1 MRYCCGMETPLS
13 LAAILS
19 SLEKQISDHREREAF
34 HAEREA
40 FHRERRAEHAAE
52 LEQLEKSFQSLRA
65 SAEHAARL
73 AARLPQEPPPPAD
86 DLPLGRKVPISQLV
100 QRVVALK
107 GPQEPFGPVDLAAE
121 INQRYG
127 PRLKLKK
134 DYDPRQVSVI
144 LRWMAKTG
152 RIVRT
157 QKGRP
162 WNQSQYVRA

>member
-1 MRYCCGMETPLS
+1 METPLS
-13 LAAILS
+13 LSAILS

-40 FHRERRAEHAAE
+40 FHRERRAEHTAE

-65 SAEHAARL
+65 SAEHAAKL

-86 DLPLGRKVPISQLV
+86 DLPVGRKVSISHLV
-100 QRVVALK
+100 QQVIERK
-107 GPQEPFGPVDLAAE
+107 GPQEPFGPVDVAAE

-127 PRLKLKK
+127 PSLKLKK
-134 DYDPRQVSVI
+134 DYDPRQISVV
-144 LRWMAKTG
+144 LRWMAKRG
-152 RIVRT
+152 RIVRA

-162 WNQSQYVRA
+162 WSGSQYVRV